1 MPEDAARFRQQAV
14 ECSQQA
20 AKAINPIDKE
30 TWLRLAQEWLK
41 LAQAI
46 DGEA

>member
-1 MPEDAARFRQQAV
+1 MPENAARFREQAV
-14 ECSQQA
+14 ECRQQA
-20 AKAINPIDKE
+20 ERAINPIDKE